1 MGYSITKEKGGQA
14 LPTALTG
21 TIEDARMDGVTTE
34 PDAQELDLL
43 LVSACLLG
51 VACRFDGQSCPAPEM
66 TNLAARGK
74 VVAFCPE
81 VAGGLPTPRPPAEIE
96 EAAAGLDGYAVLDGQ
111 TRVVR
116 SDGIDVTAPF
126 VKGAQAALD
135 LVRQLRI
142 RRAILKA
149 NSPSCGAGRIHE
161 GRFEGRLVAGDGV
174 TAALLRRNGIEVV
187 TEIGLS
193 GRES

>member
-21 TIEDARMDGVTTE
+21 TIEDARMGVMITD
-34 PDAQELDLL
+34 PDAQEPDLL

-51 VACRFDGQSCPAPEM
+51 VACRFDGQSCPAPEIAH
-66 TNLAARGK
+66 LAARGR

-96 EAAAGLDGYAVLDGQ
+96 EAAAGLDGHAVLDGR
-111 TRVVR
+111 TRVAR

-126 VKGAQAALD
+126 VKGAQAALS
-135 LVRQLRI
+135 LVQHLRI
-142 RRAILKA
+142 RQAILKA
-149 NSPSCGAGRIHE
+149 DSPSCGAGRIHE
-161 GRFEGRLVAGDGV
+161 GRFEGRLVPGDGV
-174 TAALLRRNGIEVV
+174 AAALLKRNGIKVV
-187 TEIGLS
+187 TEIDLS
-193 GRES
+193 GGET

>member
-1 MGYSITKEKGGQA
+1 M
-14 LPTALTG
+14 PTALTG
-21 TIEDARMDGVTTE
+21 TSEDARMDGVTTD
-34 PDAQELDLL
+34 PDARERDLL

-66 TNLAARGK
+66 TNLATRGK

-96 EAAAGLDGYAVLDGQ
+96 EAAAGLDGYAVLDGR

-116 SDGIDVTAPF
+116 NDGIDVTVPF

-161 GRFEGRLVAGDGV
+161 GRFEGTLVPGDGV
-174 TAALLRRNGIEVV
+174 AAALLRRNGIQVV
-187 TEIGLS
+187 TEIDLS
-193 GRES
+193 GGES